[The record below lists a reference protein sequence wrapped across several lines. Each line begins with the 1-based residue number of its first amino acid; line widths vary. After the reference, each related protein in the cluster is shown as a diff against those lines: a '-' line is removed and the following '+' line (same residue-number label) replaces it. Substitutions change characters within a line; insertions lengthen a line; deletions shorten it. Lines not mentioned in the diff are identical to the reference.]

1 MLRAYNWLDAV
12 LTLMI
17 DGKHSFP
24 SIYGVFYTLFTVLA
38 ITGFIVFEI
47 LTTLNTIP
55 AQNILNSQ
63 VPVSEN
69 FININ
74 LTVTGQP
81 IIPKTGIFNVAFGL
95 SDRHDSR
102 SPIEDVDYGL
112 LIPYQVT
119 RNINGNYTY
128 QMLDW

>member
-1 MLRAYNWLDAV
+1 
-12 LTLMI
+12 MI

-24 SIYGVFYTLFTVLA
+24 SIYGVFYTVFTVLA
-38 ITGFIVFEI
+38 ISGFIVFEI
-47 LTTLNTIP
+47 LTTLNTKP
-55 AQNILNSQ
+55 VQNILNSQ

-102 SPIEDVDYGL
+102 SPIEDEDYGI

-119 RNINGNYTY
+119 RNISGNYTY